1 MKVSFKLCAVIGL
14 SFSIVASGCGKTE
27 SVTEGGTTAPNSATA
42 APAASPKS
50 TTPVKLSV
58 LIGGTGLSDVDKKI
72 QAEIGKKLGVDFDFN
87 VMQTSNNNEY
97 ANQINVRIAAGNVPD
112 VFTVSNDQMQQFSK
126 QGAILDLT
134 SYMDKM
140 PNVKKAYSAADLT
153 KGKVDGKQ
161 MTLPK
166 RAAVP
171 YRTLML
177 RKDWLDKLNLPIP
190 KTLDELATV
199 IKAFHD
205 KDPDGNGKQDT
216 YGLTGTGLDVFAP
229 FLGAFGASYGTASSA
244 EANLTV
250 KDNKVVY
257 STTQPEMKQALKFIN
272 DLYSS
277 GAIDPD
283 ILTNKGNAAPTK
295 AQKGQ
300 VGVIY
305 SNWSDM
311 FKDEFVKLTTDT
323 NPNAKFIT
331 IEPPVGPGGKF
342 NGAFDNSAADWRIAL
357 PKALEKTPEKLEKA
371 LAYLDYITGAG
382 EGQNLVMFGFEGTH
396 YTKEGDAIKPLPAVS
411 ELGTTFQLQLTGRD
425 ELPYLYTK
433 FPKQKEYIDFAINL
447 PYIKVYNNFS
457 KLPEGLNKSDKDRF
471 ENEEIIKFIYGKRP
485 IDQFDDFVKTLNT
498 TYQLQKYVDEAEK
511 AFKEKGLI
519 K

>member
-1 MKVSFKLCAVIGL
+1 MKVSLTSITVIGL
-14 SFSIVASGCGKTE
+14 SISILLSGCGKTE
-27 SVTEGGTTAPNSATA
+27 TTDGGKATSASAT
-42 APAASPKS
+42 APAASAKS
-50 TTPVKLSV
+50 TAPVKLSV
-58 LIGGTGLSDVDKKI
+58 LIGGTGLSDVDKRI

-87 VMQTSNNNEY
+87 VMQTGNNNEY
-97 ANQINVRIAAGNVPD
+97 ANQINVRVAAGNAPD
-112 VFTVSNDQMQQFSK
+112 IFTVSNDQMQQFSK

-134 SYMDKM
+134 NYLDKM
-140 PNVKKAYSAADLT
+140 PNVKKAYSEADLT
-153 KGKVDGKQ
+153 KGKVDGKL

-171 YRTLML
+171 YRMVML
-177 RKDWLDKLNLPIP
+177 RKDWLDKLNLPVP
-190 KTLDELATV
+190 TTLDELATV

-229 FLGAFGASYGTASSA
+229 FFGAFGAAFGSEGNFTI
-244 EANLTV
+244 
-250 KDNKVVY
+250 KDNKAVY
-257 STTQPEMKQALKFIN
+257 SSTQPEMKQALTYIN
-272 DLYSS
+272 SLYAS

-283 ILTNKGNAAPTK
+283 ILTNKGNAAATK

-305 SNWSDM
+305 ANWSDM

-323 NPNAKFIT
+323 NPNAKFIA
-331 IEPPVGPGGKF
+331 IEPPTGPAGKF
-342 NGAFDNSAADWRIAL
+342 NGAFDYSATDWRIAL
-357 PKALEKTPEKLEKA
+357 PKAIEKTPEKLERA

-382 EGQNLVMFGFEGTH
+382 EGQNMVMFGFEGTH
-396 YTKEGDAIKPLPAVS
+396 YTKEGSVITPLPAMS
-411 ELGTTFQLQLTGRD
+411 ELGSTFQLQLTGRD

-433 FPKQKEYIDFAINL
+433 FAKQKAYIDFAINL
-447 PYIKVYNNFS
+447 PYIKVYNNFV
-457 KLPEGLNKSDKDRF
+457 KTPEGLNKSDKDRF
-471 ENEEIIKFIYGKRP
+471 ENEEFIKFIYGKRP
-485 IDQFDDFVKTLNT
+485 VEQFDDFVKTLNT